1 MIWAKHKRLT
11 ANDFFNVIK
20 AHDCNYCVFEV
31 TLKVVSN
38 KPVLKNR
45 RENSFKQSRERA
57 SHSNA
62 TIHVQLRRVAGLA
75 VFIMDAR
82 SA

>member
-45 RENSFKQSRERA
+45 
-57 SHSNA
+57 
-62 TIHVQLRRVAGLA
+62 
-75 VFIMDAR
+75 
-82 SA
+82 